1 LEREAQSNMKS
12 KDAEK
17 KDAVAAAIVEERL
30 RLSRELHD
38 RALQLLTT
46 ARLRLENCHHPQ
58 NNDAAALE
66 KELLGIEDN
75 LDHAIF
81 EIRNI
86 LAENQTAEQLQAGS
100 LERRLKE
107 ELSIFSARSG
117 FQIDLHCN
125 VDTLDLPIAIEKE
138 LYFTLREGVL
148 NAVRHARASE
158 IHLSLSRNQSAY
170 RATLSDNGVGFVAA
184 ATEGSNHYGIKG
196 MKERIEK
203 LGGTL
208 NLQTAPGNGTRIE
221 IEIPFSGD

>member
-1 LEREAQSNMKS
+1 MKS

-38 RALQLLTT
+38 RALQLLTS
-46 ARLRLENCHHPQ
+46 ARLRLENCQHHQ

-66 KELLGIEDN
+66 KELRVIEDN
-75 LDHAIF
+75 LDHAIT

-86 LAENQTAEQLQAGS
+86 LAENQTPEQLQAGS

-107 ELSIFSARSG
+107 ELNIFSARNG
-117 FQIDLHCN
+117 FQIDLHCA
-125 VDTLDLPIAIEKE
+125 VDARDLPIAIEKE
-138 LYFTLREGVL
+138 LYFALREGVL

-158 IHLSLSRNQSAY
+158 IHLSLARSQSAY
-170 RATLSDNGVGFVAA
+170 RATLSDNGVGFIAA
-184 ATEGSNHYGIKG
+184 ANEGSNHYGLKG

-208 NLQTAPGNGTRIE
+208 DLQTAPGKGTRIE
-221 IEIPFSGD
+221 IEIPYSGD